1 MKYQETGTKIPI
13 KKNEL
18 MELVFQELEAYED
31 YVKRNNGKEEISN
44 SPFNNQILLTTSEG
58 KTIQVPIEIQE
69 EAINIYLQQREK
81 EQENN
86 ENSENDEYNE
96 NNYDMKQI
104 EVEQDNTLYYILV
117 AIVIIFI
124 GFILISN
131 NNIRIN

>member
-31 YVKRNNGKEEISN
+31 YVKRNNGNEEISN

-86 ENSENDEYNE
+86 ENSENDEYDE